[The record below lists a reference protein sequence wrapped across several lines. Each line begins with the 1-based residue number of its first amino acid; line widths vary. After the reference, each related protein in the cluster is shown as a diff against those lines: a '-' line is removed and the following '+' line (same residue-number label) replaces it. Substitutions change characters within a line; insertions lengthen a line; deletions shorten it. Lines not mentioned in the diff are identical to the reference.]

1 MKSISLIVLSIVC
14 YQIFAA
20 QPSDVKGFFREGQA
34 FITWEE
40 DNSQTGE
47 KYRVYRSASQITDIN
62 SADLIA
68 EVNEG
73 SSTWRDMH
81 KKDGSLVD
89 RCSGDQ
95 IIDKFVI
102 YDDSVQLGTTTGLFV
117 HTVHETVQTNYY
129 YAVTTVAGVSE
140 NTVIDASNTCGPINE
155 LKQPAGAVR
164 YLTTSA
170 SGTIKEW
177 YIMWLD
183 YALFKENYMGYAF
196 SVALTMSSFSQGGA
210 MPRLYLDGIGTMNVC
225 AANYSNYGQGD
236 LSDQGMPTWYF
247 GHHKSLDYDG
257 TSTVG
262 YALKDT
268 IANYIQYR
276 IIKSALWARRKYN
289 ITDPRFKMEGFSMG
303 GSGMYG
309 FLMAFPSFVTY
320 AGAQEGLTQYRVPGI
335 NENGD
340 TIWASSAWGNY
351 GRPNFSDHSQENP
364 VKFLPFNDPDYPEL
378 DWVTQYNGMNIY
390 DARDAA
396 NFLRINTAK
405 SFGLL
410 AAIHGGRDGSIPY
423 ARNGAHFE
431 EYIKNSRHCFTYYYK
446 AEAGHSSGQLQ
457 SNGMGGRIRWD
468 ESRPGFSNVPP
479 RIVYLWNNYNSG
491 LSYYGTDTSRGYCL
505 DAKWGCIDA
514 PIGGHK
520 IAETDSSWSIPVFGI
535 PLSNAPVGYTFG
547 DYTLDITPRNL
558 QQLEV
563 WHGDTFVYTITDTA
577 DNMEASGEIIAD
589 SLNLL
594 LIPQVPVRLNGAIAK
609 VVLKSRSPTTGTGA
623 LGKMDFIKTGI
634 AITPNP
640 FNPSTIVS
648 FGIGRKYSARTSG
661 KISIFTI
668 RGELVRTMPV
678 SWRIR
683 DGYSLCWDGKGDSG
697 RTLGAGV
704 YLISAAIDGK
714 NVEKIAVLSK

>member
-1 MKSISLIVLSIVC
+1 MIGVLALSLFS
-14 YQIFAA
+14 A
-20 QPSDVKGFFREGQA
+20 QPSDVTGFFREGQT
-34 FITWEE
+34 FLTWEE
-40 DNSQTGE
+40 DNSQTDE
-47 KYRVYRSASQITDIN
+47 KYRVYRSISQITDIS
-62 SADLIA
+62 SADLVA
-68 EVNEG
+68 EINEG
-73 SSTWRDMH
+73 SSVWREMH
-81 KKDGSLVD
+81 KNNGSPVD
-89 RCSGDQ
+89 FCSGDQ
-95 IIDKFVI
+95 IIDRFVI
-102 YDDSVQLGTTTGLFV
+102 FNDSAQLSATTGLFV
-117 HTVHETVQTNYY
+117 HTVHETVLENYY
-129 YAVTTVAGVSE
+129 YAVTTVTGTSE
-140 NTVIDASNTCGPINE
+140 NAAIGPSNTCGPISE
-155 LKQPAGAVR
+155 VKQPTGAVR
-164 YLTTSA
+164 YLTSSA
-170 SGTIKEW
+170 SGTVKEW
-177 YIMWLD
+177 YAMWLD

-196 SVALTMSSFSQGGA
+196 PVAFTMSSFSQGGA

-225 AANYSNYGQGD
+225 AANYANYGQGD
-236 LSDQGMPTWYF
+236 LRDQGIPTWYF
-247 GHHKSLDYDG
+247 GYHKSRNFDG

-262 YALKDT
+262 YALHDT

-276 IIKSALWARRKYN
+276 IIQSALWARRKFN

-309 FLMAFPSFVTY
+309 FFMAFPSFVTY

-335 NENGD
+335 NSNGD

-364 VKFLPFNDPDYPEL
+364 VTFLPFNDPAYPEL
-378 DWVTQYNGMNIY
+378 DWVTQYNGMNVY
-390 DARDAA
+390 DVRDVA
-396 NFLRINTAK
+396 NFMSINTAK

-423 ARNGAHFE
+423 DRNGAHFE
-431 EYIKNSRHCFTYYYK
+431 AYIKDSRHCFTYYYK

-457 SNGMGGRIRWD
+457 SNGMGDRIRWD
-468 ESRPGFSNVPP
+468 ESRPGFSHVPP

-505 DAKWGCIDA
+505 DVKWGCIDA
-514 PIGGHK
+514 PIGGRK
-520 IAETDSSWSIPVFGI
+520 IEETDSSWSIPVFGI
-535 PLSNAPVGYTFG
+535 PLSNAPVGYIFG

-563 WHGDTFVYTITDTA
+563 WYQDTFTYEITDTA
-577 DNMEASGEIIAD
+577 GNIEASGEIIAD

-594 LIPQVPVRLNGAIAK
+594 LIPNVPVRLNGAIAQ
-609 VVLKSRSPTTGTGA
+609 VTLKSRSPSTATGV
-623 LGKMDFIKTGI
+623 LGKKNDLKTGI
-634 AITPNP
+634 AIIPNP
-640 FNPSTIVS
+640 FNPSTLIS
-648 FGIGRKYSARTSG
+648 FSIGQKYSARTSG